1 MRKLMISA
9 VAVAALLAPSAAQA
23 TDNGKA
29 TGGVQSPGSEWF
41 GVMPFHLDFT
51 AQDPSAPMGNVRV
64 SFADGSWFFVGALEC
79 YDQVDNQAG
88 FAGEVT
94 KASSRLYLGETAY
107 VSVEDNGQGDT
118 ALGPDRVQFDF
129 GGQYAS
135 NCSPGVFGFPF
146 AVSAGDLQVHQD

>member
-23 TDNGKA
+23 DNNGKA
-29 TGGVQSPGSEWF
+29 TGGVQSAGSSWF

-51 AQDPSAPMGNVRV
+51 AQDPLAPMGNVRV
-64 SFADGSWFFVGALEC
+64 AFADGSWYFVGALEC
-79 YDQVDNQAG
+79 YSQVGNQAG

-94 KASSRLYLGETAY
+94 KASSRLYLGSTAY
-107 VSVEDNGQGDT
+107 VSVEDNGLGDT
-118 ALGPDRVQFDF
+118 ALGPDWVALDF

-135 NCSPGVFGFPF
+135 NCSPGQFGFPYV
-146 AVSAGDLQVHQD
+146 VSGGDLVVHQG